1 MKKSNDEFACSV
13 LSAVQCIPPGRVTTY
28 GQLAC
33 MVGHPGRARLVAR
46 VLSHAEEYGSFP
58 CHRVVNHAGRIAPCW
73 PEQAQLLRE
82 EGVAFR
88 NETHVELRLS
98 LWSGE
103 I

>member
-13 LSAVQCIPPGRVTTY
+13 LSAVRCIPPGRVTTY

-33 MVGHPGRARLVAR
+33 MVGHPCRARLVAR

-82 EGVAFR
+82 EGVTFR

-103 I
+103 V